1 MKKLRKTREY
11 YNLHNA
17 LKLVQTWLKED
28 IKTLET
34 CKINEHDIT
43 NFNYELQ
50 ATAILLDSIIKNG
63 KLKNFMNKAKE
74 NN

>member
-1 MKKLRKTREY
+1 MKNSRNTKEY
-11 YNLHNA
+11 YNLHKA
-17 LKLVQTWLKED
+17 LKLAQTWLKED

-34 CKINEHDIT
+34 CKTNEHDIT

-50 ATAILLDSIIKNG
+50 ATAILLNSIIKNG

-74 NN
+74 NS